1 MSHPS
6 YHDESLNPEQLEA
19 VRHVD
24 GPMMILAGAGSGKT
38 RVITHRA
45 AYLVGGLG
53 IAPERVLAVTF
64 TNKAAS
70 EMRERAVALGGSIL
84 HAAQISTFHRL
95 GVRLLRRFGE
105 RIGIDPNFSIADADD
120 QRSVLKH
127 VLARRGLD
135 KAGLGRN
142 VESHIIASI
151 ARAKDELADPLEH
164 YAATVNFRLEP
175 ELFGDIASD
184 YERELAASNALDFG
198 DLLARPVSLL
208 TEHPAVL
215 EHLQGRYLHLMVD
228 EYQDVNQAQDTLMGM
243 LAGAHSN
250 LVVVGDDDQCIYTWR
265 GANVDLI
272 LGFADR
278 YPGARVVRL
287 TRNYRSSGNILECA
301 NGLAGG
307 MNRRHEKELWTQRP
321 SGQKITVIEA
331 SDTEDEAEEIA
342 REIARLTNQGIPA
355 QQIAILYRV
364 NSQSREL
371 ETELRRFNIAYVVR
385 GAPEFYQR
393 REIKD
398 LIAYLRLLHR
408 DADLISWRRV
418 LNTPPR
424 GIGPGTREQLES
436 LRADLGLPVGQLISL
451 LASQD
456 PDLPPNGLTS
466 RGRGALVRLSD
477 VIESLRRDAAALSL
491 PELLMAVLERTGY
504 QRYLTEDDRG
514 EDRLEN
520 VRSLLDSLAVY
531 AGLEPA
537 EALGQFLEDVALIA
551 GGDDAAG
558 VGSDRVELMT
568 LHRAKGLEYDCVFVC
583 GFVDGL
589 IPHLR
594 SLDRDVD
601 EERRLAY
608 VGMTRARNR
617 LYLSYSA
624 RARRYWGQ
632 QSQDPSRFLVDLP
645 ADLLEYRATESYGH
659 GVGMELF
666 APRRSPR
673 FEPPPPV
680 DPDPQFA
687 PGQEVQHATFGTGV
701 VLESQIARGEEIV
714 KVRFDTGETK
724 KLAAA
729 YARLVPVAAA
739 ESG

>member
-1 MSHPS
+1 MAHPS

-53 IAPERVLAVTF
+53 IDPERVLAVTF

-70 EMRERAVALGGSIL
+70 EMRERAVALGGSIM

-95 GVRLLRRFGE
+95 GVRLLRRYGD
-105 RIGIDPNFSIADADD
+105 RIGIDPDFAIADADD

-127 VLARRGLD
+127 VLARRGLT

-142 VESHIIASI
+142 IENHVLASI

-164 YAATVNFRLEP
+164 YAATVDFRLDP
-175 ELFGDIASD
+175 DLFGEIAAD

-198 DLLARPVSLL
+198 DLLARPVRLL
-208 TEHPAVL
+208 TEVPALL
-215 EHLQGRYLHLMVD
+215 EHLQGRYLQLMVD
-228 EYQDVNQAQDTLMGM
+228 EYQDVNRAQDTLMGL
-243 LAGAHSN
+243 LADAHSN

-265 GANVDLI
+265 GANVELI
-272 LGFADR
+272 LGFAER

-287 TRNYRSSGNILECA
+287 TRNYRSSGNILEAA

-307 MNRRHEKELWTQRP
+307 MNRRHVKELWTQRP
-321 SGQKITVIEA
+321 PGEKITVLEA
-331 SDTEDEAEEIA
+331 ADTEDEAEEIA
-342 REIARLTNQGIPA
+342 REIARLTNAGVPA
-355 QQIAILYRV
+355 PEIAILYRV

-398 LIAYLRLLHR
+398 LIAYLRLLHQ

-424 GIGPGTREQLES
+424 GIGPGTRNRLEA
-436 LRADLGLPVGQLISL
+436 LREDLGLPMGKVLALI
-451 LASQD
+451 ASRD
-456 PDLPPNGLTS
+456 PNLPADGLTS
-466 RGRGALVRLSD
+466 RGRRALVGLAE
-477 VIESLRRDAAALSL
+477 VIGSLRQAAATLSL
-491 PELLMAVLERTGY
+491 PELLMAVLEQTGY
-504 QRYLTEDDRG
+504 QRYLTEDERG

-520 VRSLLDSLAVY
+520 VRSLLDGLSVY
-531 AGLEPA
+531 AGLEPP
-537 EALGQFLEDVALIA
+537 EALAQMLEDVALIA

-558 VGSDRVELMT
+558 MGADRVELMT
-568 LHRAKGLEYDCVFVC
+568 LHRAKGLEYDCIFIC

-589 IPHLR
+589 IPHQR
-594 SLDRDVD
+594 SRDRDVD

-617 LYLSYSA
+617 LFLSYSA

-645 ADLLEYRATESYGH
+645 AELLEFRATESYGH

-666 APRRSPR
+666 APRRSPA

-680 DPDPQFA
+680 DPEPKFG
-687 PGQEVQHATFGTGV
+687 PGQAVQHASFGPGV

-714 KVRFDTGETK
+714 KVRFDSGETK

-729 YARLVPVAAA
+729 YARLVPVT
-739 ESG
+739 GI

>member
-1 MSHPS
+1 MAHPS

-53 IAPERVLAVTF
+53 IDPERVLAVTF

-70 EMRERAVALGGSIL
+70 EMRERAVALGGSIM

-95 GVRLLRRFGE
+95 GVRLLRRYGD
-105 RIGIDPNFSIADADD
+105 RIGIDPDFAIADADD

-127 VLARRGLD
+127 VLARRGLT

-142 VESHIIASI
+142 IENHVLASI

-164 YAATVNFRLEP
+164 YAATVDFRLDP
-175 ELFGDIASD
+175 DLFGEIAAD

-208 TEHPAVL
+208 TEVPALL
-215 EHLQGRYLHLMVD
+215 EHLQGRYLQLMVD
-228 EYQDVNQAQDTLMGM
+228 EYQDVNRAQDTLMGL
-243 LAGAHSN
+243 LADAHSN

-265 GANVDLI
+265 GANVELI
-272 LGFADR
+272 LGFAER

-287 TRNYRSSGNILECA
+287 TRNYRSSGNILEAA

-307 MNRRHEKELWTQRP
+307 MNRRHVKELWTQRP
-321 SGQKITVIEA
+321 PGEKITVLEA

-342 REIARLTNQGIPA
+342 REIARLTNAGVPA
-355 QQIAILYRV
+355 PEIAILYRV

-398 LIAYLRLLHR
+398 LIAYLRLLHQ

-424 GIGPGTREQLES
+424 GIGPGTRNQLEA
-436 LRADLGLPVGQLISL
+436 LREDLGLPMGQVLALI
-451 LASQD
+451 ASRD
-456 PDLPPNGLTS
+456 PNLPADGLTS
-466 RGRGALVRLSD
+466 RGRRALVGLAE
-477 VIESLRRDAAALSL
+477 VIGSLRQAAATLSL
-491 PELLMAVLERTGY
+491 PELLMAVLEQTGY
-504 QRYLTEDDRG
+504 QRYLTEDERG

-520 VRSLLDSLAVY
+520 VRSLLDSLSVY
-531 AGLEPA
+531 AGLEPP
-537 EALGQFLEDVALIA
+537 EALAQMLEDVALIA

-558 VGSDRVELMT
+558 MGADRVELMT
-568 LHRAKGLEYDCVFVC
+568 LHRAKGLEYDCIFIC

-589 IPHLR
+589 IPHQR
-594 SLDRDVD
+594 SRDRDVD

-617 LYLSYSA
+617 LCLSYSA

-645 ADLLEYRATESYGH
+645 AELLEFRATESYGH

-666 APRRSPR
+666 APRRSPE

-680 DPDPQFA
+680 DPEPKFG
-687 PGQEVQHATFGTGV
+687 PGQAVQHASFGPGV

-714 KVRFDTGETK
+714 KVRFDSGETK

-729 YARLVPVAAA
+729 YARLVSVT
-739 ESG
+739 GT

>member
-1 MSHPS
+1 MAHPS

-19 VRHVD
+19 VRHID

-45 AYLVGGLG
+45 AYLVGGIG

-64 TNKAAS
+64 TNKAAA
-70 EMRERAVALGGSIL
+70 EMRERAVALGGPTL

-95 GVRLLRRFGE
+95 GVRLLRRYGD
-105 RIGIDPNFSIADADD
+105 RIGIDPDFAIADADD

-127 VLARRGLD
+127 VLARRGLT

-142 VESHIIASI
+142 VERHVIANI
-151 ARAKDELADPLEH
+151 ARAKDELTDPLEH
-164 YAATVNFRLEP
+164 YAATLDFHLDP
-175 ELFGDIASD
+175 DLFGDIAAD
-184 YERELAASNALDFG
+184 YERELVAANALDFG
-198 DLLARPVSLL
+198 DLLARPVYLL
-208 TEHPAVL
+208 SEFPALL
-215 EHLQGRYLHLMVD
+215 EHLQGWFLHLMVD
-228 EYQDVNQAQDTLMGM
+228 EYQDVNRAQDTLVGM
-243 LAGAHSN
+243 LSGKHSN

-278 YPGARVVRL
+278 YPDTRVVRL

-301 NGLAGG
+301 NGLATG
-307 MNRRHEKELWTQRP
+307 MNRRHIKELWTQR
-321 SGQKITVIEA
+321 SAGAKIMIMEA

-342 REIARLTNQGIPA
+342 REIAELTNGGVPA
-355 QQIAILYRV
+355 HQIAVLYRV

-398 LIAYLRLLHR
+398 LIAYLRLLHQ
-408 DADLISWRRV
+408 DTDLISWRRV

-424 GIGPGTREQLES
+424 GIGPGTRDQLEAM
-436 LRADLGLPVGQLISL
+436 REDLGLPLGQVLSL
-451 LASQD
+451 LAADD
-456 PDLPPNGLTS
+456 PDLPPNRLNS
-466 RGRGALVRLSD
+466 RARGALARLAEL
-477 VIESLRRDAAALSL
+477 VGSLRQVAATVSL
-491 PELLMAVLERTGY
+491 PELLMAVLEQTGY
-504 QRYLTEDDRG
+504 QRYLTEDERG

-520 VRSLLDSLAVY
+520 VRSLLDSLGAY
-531 AGLEPA
+531 DGLAPG

-558 VGSDRVELMT
+558 GDGERVELMT
-568 LHRAKGLEYDCVFVC
+568 LHRAKGLEYDCVIVC

-589 IPHLR
+589 IPHQR
-594 SLDRDVD
+594 SHDRDVD

-624 RARRYWGQ
+624 RARRYWGTQ
-632 QSQDPSRFLVDLP
+632 TQDPSRFLADLP
-645 ADLLEYRATESYGH
+645 ADLLEFRATESYGH
-659 GVGMELF
+659 GAGMELF
-666 APRRSPR
+666 APRQSPA
-673 FEPPPPV
+673 FEPPPV
-680 DPDPQFA
+680 ADPEPRFG
-687 PGQEVQHATFGTGV
+687 PGQVVQHGTFGTGV

-714 KVRFDTGETK
+714 KVRFDSGETK

-729 YARLVPVAAA
+729 YARLVPVAAS

>member
-1 MSHPS
+1 MDHPS

-53 IAPERVLAVTF
+53 IDPERVLAVTF

-70 EMRERAVALGGSIL
+70 EMRERAVALGGPIL
-84 HAAQISTFHRL
+84 QAAQISTFHRL
-95 GVRLLRRFGE
+95 GVRLLRRFGD

-127 VLARRGLD
+127 VLARRDLA

-142 VESHIIASI
+142 VERHIIASI

-164 YAATVNFRLEP
+164 YAATVDYRLDP
-175 ELFGDIASD
+175 NLFGEIAAD
-184 YERELAASNALDFG
+184 YERELTASNALDFG
-198 DLLARPVSLL
+198 DLLSRPVSLL
-208 TEHPAVL
+208 TEHPEIL
-215 EHLQGRYLHLMVD
+215 ERLQSRYAHLMVD
-228 EYQDVNQAQDTLMGM
+228 EYQDVNRAQDTLMGM
-243 LAGAHSN
+243 LAEAHRN

-265 GANVDLI
+265 GANVELI

-287 TRNYRSSGNILECA
+287 TRNYRSSGNILDCA
-301 NGLAGG
+301 NGLSGG
-307 MNRRHEKELWTQRP
+307 MNRRHDKELWTERP
-321 SGQKITVIEA
+321 SGEKITVIEA
-331 SDTEDEAEEIA
+331 SDTGDEAEEIA
-342 REIARLTNQGIPA
+342 REIARLTNQGVPA
-355 QQIAILYRV
+355 HQIAILYRV

-371 ETELRRFNIAYVVR
+371 ETQLRQFNINYVVR

-398 LIAYLRLLHR
+398 LISYLRLLYR
-408 DADLISWRRV
+408 DGDLISWRRV
-418 LNTPPR
+418 INTPPR
-424 GIGPGTREQLES
+424 GIGPGTRAQLED
-436 LRADLGLPVGQLISL
+436 LREDLGLPMGRVLAL

-456 PDLPPNGLTS
+456 PDLPPTDLNA
-466 RGRGALVRLSD
+466 RGRGALARLSD
-477 VIESLRRDAAALSL
+477 VIESLRAAAATLAL
-491 PELLMAVLERTGY
+491 PELLMAVLEHTGY
-504 QRYLTEDDRG
+504 QRYLTEDERG

-520 VRSLLDSLAVY
+520 VNSLLDGMSAY
-531 AGLEPA
+531 AGIEPT
-537 EALGQFLEDVALIA
+537 EALGQFLEDVALVA
-551 GGDDAAG
+551 GGDDGAG
-558 VGSDRVELMT
+558 TGAEPVELMT
-568 LHRAKGLEYDCVFVC
+568 LHRAKGLEYDCIFVC

-589 IPHLR
+589 IPFQR
-594 SLDRDVD
+594 GQDMDID

-632 QSQDPSRFLVDLP
+632 QSQDPSRFLIDLP
-645 ADLLEYRATESYGH
+645 SDLLEYRATESYGH

-666 APRRSPR
+666 APRQSPK
-673 FEPPPPV
+673 FEPPPPA
-680 DPDPQFA
+680 DPDPQFE
-687 PGQEVQHATFGTGV
+687 PGQAVQHATFGTGE

-729 YARLVPVAAA
+729 YARLTSIPAA
-739 ESG
+739 EPG